1 MALQEVLGQEQAIR
15 LLSNVLTQARLAHA
29 YLFAGPAGVGKHL
42 AARQFAK
49 ALYCSAPSL
58 SGGYDACDACT
69 ACHKID
75 TGNHP
80 DVVEMGPEGNTI
92 RIEHIRTLQ
101 HRLSYKPYEDQR
113 MTIILD
119 GCERL
124 TLPATNALLKTLE
137 EPPAH
142 ALLLLLT
149 SNKTALPL
157 TITSRCQL
165 IPFRALTSVHLRTI
179 LEQQGVDAE
188 TAAMTAMLSQGG
200 LGEYGDLSEA
210 LAVRQRAHTLLT
222 EVVHDRAT
230 AVFTQAR
237 KLAGKRE
244 QCEALLLWTALLC
257 RDLVMLHVA
266 PNRPLYNDDLRAE
279 LSSLAHQ
286 FSIDALL
293 DASGCIAQLQQ
304 YLGMNLNPQ
313 LVFERFVIHLQ
324 QFAASS
330 TP

>member
-1 MALQEVLGQEQAIR
+1 
-15 LLSNVLTQARLAHA
+15 LSNALAHERLAHA

-49 ALYCSAPSL
+49 ALYCSAPSRL
-58 SGGYDACDACT
+58 GVYDACDACT
-69 ACHKID
+69 ACHKVD

-80 DVVEMGPEGNTI
+80 DVVEMGPDGNTI

-101 HRLSYKPYEDQR
+101 HRLSYKPYEHQR

-124 TLPATNALLKTLE
+124 TPPAANALLKTLE

-157 TITSRCQL
+157 TIISRCQL
-165 IPFRALTSVHLRTI
+165 ILFRVLTPAHLRTI

-188 TAAMTAMLSQGG
+188 TAAITAMLSQGG

-210 LAVRQRAHTLLT
+210 LVVRQHAHTLLA
-222 EVVHDRAT
+222 EVVQDRAT

-244 QCEALLLWTALLC
+244 QCEALLQWTGLLC
-257 RDLVMLHVA
+257 RDLAMLHVA
-266 PNRPLYNDDLRAE
+266 PHRPLYNDDLRAE
-279 LSSLAHQ
+279 LGQLAQ
-286 FSIDALL
+286 QLSIDALL
-293 DASGCIAQLQQ
+293 DASVCVTQLQH

-313 LVFERFVIHLQ
+313 LVFERLVLHLQ
-324 QFAASS
+324 QLVAPS
-330 TP
+330 TS

>member
-1 MALQEVLGQEQAIR
+1 MALQEVLGQEHAIR
-15 LLSNVLTQARLAHA
+15 LLSNVLAQGRLAHA
-29 YLFAGPAGVGKHL
+29 YLLAGPAGVGKHF

-75 TGNHP
+75 TENHP
-80 DVVEMGPEGNTI
+80 DVVEMGPEGSTI

-119 GCERL
+119 SCERL

-137 EPPAH
+137 EPPVH

-165 IPFRALTSVHLRTI
+165 IPFRALTPVHLCTI
-179 LEQQGVDAE
+179 LEQQGVEAE
-188 TAAMTAMLSQGG
+188 TAAMTARLSQGG
-200 LGEYGDLSEA
+200 LGEYGGLSEA
-210 LAVRQRAHTLLT
+210 LAVRQCAHTLLI

-230 AVFTQAR
+230 TVFTQAR
-237 KLAGKRE
+237 QLAGKRE
-244 QCEALLLWTALLC
+244 QCEALLQWTGLLC

-279 LSSLAHQ
+279 LSPLAHQ
-286 FSIDALL
+286 LSIDALL
-293 DASGCIAQLQQ
+293 DASVLISQLQQ
-304 YLGMNLNPQ
+304 FLGMNLNPQ
-313 LVFERFVIHLQ
+313 LVFERFVIRLQ
-324 QFAASS
+324 QLAASS

>member
-1 MALQEVLGQEQAIR
+1 
-15 LLSNVLTQARLAHA
+15 
-29 YLFAGPAGVGKHL
+29 
-42 AARQFAK
+42 
-49 ALYCSAPSL
+49 
-58 SGGYDACDACT
+58 
-69 ACHKID
+69 
-75 TGNHP
+75 P
-80 DVVEMGPEGNTI
+80 DVVEMGPEGNSI

-101 HRLSYKPYEDQR
+101 HRLSYKPYEHQR

-124 TLPATNALLKTLE
+124 TPPAANALLKTLE

-165 IPFRALTSVHLRTI
+165 ILFRALTPVHLRTI
-179 LEQQGVDAE
+179 LEQQGVEAE

-210 LAVRQRAHTLLT
+210 LAVRQRAHTLLA
-222 EVVHDRAT
+222 EVLQDQAT

-244 QCEALLLWTALLC
+244 QCEALLQWTALLC
-257 RDLVMLHVA
+257 RDLAMLHVA

-279 LSSLAHQ
+279 LSQLAQ
-286 FSIDALL
+286 QLSVDALL
-293 DASGCIAQLQQ
+293 DASVFIAQLRQ

-313 LVFERFVIHLQ
+313 LVFERLVIHLQ
-324 QFAASS
+324 QLVAPS

>member
-1 MALQEVLGQEQAIR
+1 MALQEILGQEHAIR
-15 LLSNVLTQARLAHA
+15 LLSNVLAQARLAHA

-58 SGGYDACDACT
+58 SAEYDACDACT

-80 DVVEMGPEGNTI
+80 DVVEMGPEGNSI

-113 MTIILD
+113 MTVILD

-137 EPPAH
+137 EPPAY

-165 IPFRALTSVHLRTI
+165 IPFRALTPVHLRTI
-179 LEQQGVDAE
+179 LEQQGIDVE

-200 LGEYGDLSEA
+200 LGEYGGLSEA
-210 LAVRQRAHTLLT
+210 LAVRQRAYTLLT
-222 EVVHDRAT
+222 EVMHDRAPT
-230 AVFTQAR
+230 VFTQAR

-244 QCEALLLWTALLC
+244 PCEALLQWTGLLC

-279 LSSLAHQ
+279 LRALAHQ
-286 FSIDALL
+286 LSLDALL
-293 DASGCIAQLQQ
+293 DASVFISQMQQ
-304 YLGMNLNPQ
+304 FLGMNLNPQ

-324 QFAASS
+324 QLAASS

>member
-1 MALQEVLGQEQAIR
+1 MALQEVLGQEHALR
-15 LLSNVLTQARLAHA
+15 LLSNVLAHARLAHA
-29 YLFAGPAGVGKHL
+29 YLLTGPAGVGKHF

-58 SGGYDACDACT
+58 AGVYDACDACPT
-69 ACHKID
+69 CHKID

-80 DVVEMGPEGNTI
+80 DVVEIGPSGNTI

-101 HRLSYKPYEDQR
+101 HRLSYKPYEHQR

-119 GCERL
+119 QCESL
-124 TLPATNALLKTLE
+124 TLPAANALLKTLE

-165 IPFRALTSVHLRTI
+165 IPFRALTPVHLRTI
-179 LEQQGVDAE
+179 LEQQVVDAE
-188 TAAMTAMLSQGG
+188 TAAMIAMLSQGG
-200 LGEYGDLSEA
+200 LGEYGDLSEV

-222 EVVHDRAT
+222 EVVQDRAT
-230 AVFTQAR
+230 SVFTQAR

-244 QCEALLLWTALLC
+244 QCEALLHWTALLC
-257 RDLVMLHVA
+257 RDLTMLHVA
-266 PNRPLYNDDLRAE
+266 PHRTLCNDDLRAE
-279 LSSLAHQ
+279 LSQLAQ
-286 FSIDALL
+286 QLSVDALL
-293 DASGCIAQLQQ
+293 DTSVFIAQLQQ

-313 LVFERFVIHLQ
+313 LVFERLIIYLQ
-324 QFAASS
+324 QLDAPSI
-330 TP
+330 P